1 MKTMKTVKALTW
13 MDCAEKVLAASAGP
27 MHTRDMVEAI
37 LKRDLY
43 QPTHKDECTD
53 QNTITQLLFQEID
66 SRSNRF
72 VWCEPATFDI
82 RTRYTADKLA
92 LMDHNMA
99 IFRSQLKRSAETSK
113 PTTHKKSHTLFG
125 FTIRRNKI

>member
-43 QPTHKDECTD
+43 QPTHKSSTSLH
-53 QNTITQLLFQEID
+53 NKGNILL
-66 SRSNRF
+66 
-72 VWCEPATFDI
+72 
-82 RTRYTADKLA
+82 
-92 LMDHNMA
+92 
-99 IFRSQLKRSAETSK
+99 
-113 PTTHKKSHTLFG
+113 
-125 FTIRRNKI
+125 